1 MLGDDKSDGDAATSP
16 LSSDGMARPP
26 KVRPS
31 GIFDLLQQIESDDD
45 DVPRR
50 LTQAACDSD
59 TSGSDHAVDDEDGS
73 DTEAPVRCDF
83 LESMAAELC
92 SVQSDESDTGQREL
106 GPLRNG

>member
-31 GIFDLLQQIESDDD
+31 GIFDLLQQIESGDD

-59 TSGSDHAVDDEDGS
+59 TSGSDHAVDIEDGS
-73 DTEAPVRCDF
+73 DTEESVRREFSD
-83 LESMAAELC
+83 SMAAESH
-92 SVQSDESDTGQREL
+92 SVQSDESITCANSDPCE
-106 GPLRNG
+106 PD